1 MPIAKKSDDKS
12 VILTFTLLTTHKYTN
27 DYLKY
32 TKVASP
38 YLANF
43 CYLLPYTTQ
52 IHKVE
57 ISVRL

>member
-1 MPIAKKSDDKS
+1 MPL
-12 VILTFTLLTTHKYTN
+12 ILTFTLLTTHKYTN

-38 YLANF
+38 YLNYF